1 VAGPFTLSA
10 ESQLAYQYSD
20 DYMQSLVSTLT
31 LGLPLFDEIAFD
43 RQRMFTLSL
52 GIGHS
57 AELEEASPFTFAQ
70 SFGPL
75 AGERQST
82 IFATSGISFQWWR
95 SGGRIDFT
103 PPLALDVLLQ
113 NSTRLPVLGYHTPES
128 DFLLRLGLNVPS
140 FIPHHVVRLG
150 VKATDVLGGPF
161 ATYKDSF
168 SVPRGFPGPLSR
180 SVSGQVLASVD
191 YVAAIALLDQ
201 PLIFSF
207 AATGAAIGVHAEGIG
222 LWDNARPVLSLDPSV
237 YVGGDFTLHMAFNAV
252 PFAFVIGVAARI
264 DTSAPGSFDA
274 GRDLGVYLS
283 VAQESAAVG
292 LEGAPS
298 IPVRVSP

>member
-1 VAGPFTLSA
+1 
-10 ESQLAYQYSD
+10 
-20 DYMQSLVSTLT
+20 
-31 LGLPLFDEIAFD
+31 
-43 RQRMFTLSL
+43 
-52 GIGHS
+52 
-57 AELEEASPFTFAQ
+57 
-70 SFGPL
+70 
-75 AGERQST
+75 
-82 IFATSGISFQWWR
+82 
-95 SGGRIDFT
+95 
-103 PPLALDVLLQ
+103 
-113 NSTRLPVLGYHTPES
+113 
-128 DFLLRLGLNVPS
+128 
-140 FIPHHVVRLG
+140 

-161 ATYKDSF
+161 ATYKDSL
-168 SVPRGFPGPLSR
+168 SVPRGFPGPLLR
-180 SVSGQVLASVD
+180 SVPGQVLASVD

-222 LWDNARPVLSLDPSV
+222 LWDNARPVLSLDPSL